1 MENSLNTVLD
11 AVDED
16 KVEIILHALDLLDEH
31 YSKELDYNKVLET
44 RSLKDTIRKHV
55 PKHLIN

>member
-16 KVEIILHALDLLDEH
+16 KVEIILQALDLLDEH